1 MAKRAFVIEANQ
13 LTVIFILSQL
23 DVFGGQHISK
33 CLEVKRLTV
42 HEHAVKIEYY
52 GGGPIDHAQNRN
64 ERLELLQACTAPL
77 IALTRVA
84 AFCVMTATFAQGHAF
99 AIIRCTNMAKAE
111 PQLDVLVLG
120 DHPAAYLCAALLKH
134 KGKLRVLHSTLP
146 GVTTPDRLV
155 LVNPEL
161 FSLHPLTE
169 NLRRKLDLTGVYGL
183 RFLAESADTA
193 SEHRARS
200 PIAYV
205 ATAKAIRN
213 AMIKVAEGQ
222 DVEMVNPKSLVIHRA
237 DESGVE
243 VSCGK
248 SELRPKLL
256 VLGGLPPEP
265 QQKLLGLPDGWG
277 PDVVHRYTFLKL
289 AGARWA
295 DLGARPVSPMSLNL
309 HDMLYWA
316 WMLPGDKC
324 VQLAVE
330 QPVESLNRIKPRELL
345 LHWAQVL
352 RAHQILISK
361 GDLPLDQAQSI
372 DIPFGGALAHEGVA
386 NRTLLIGPAGGFF
399 SATSEDIYPNC
410 WSAVFAADA
419 VKKALKEVHLQDAL
433 QPYRHKWRTTLGD
446 YLRGPQ
452 QNLRFLLPLVYRN
465 QVMTTRLAESI
476 LTGSHVVR

>member
-1 MAKRAFVIEANQ
+1 M
-13 LTVIFILSQL
+13 
-23 DVFGGQHISK
+23 
-33 CLEVKRLTV
+33 
-42 HEHAVKIEYY
+42 
-52 GGGPIDHAQNRN
+52 
-64 ERLELLQACTAPL
+64 
-77 IALTRVA
+77 
-84 AFCVMTATFAQGHAF
+84 
-99 AIIRCTNMAKAE
+99 
-111 PQLDVLVLG
+111 
-120 DHPAAYLCAALLKH
+120 
-134 KGKLRVLHSTLP
+134 
-146 GVTTPDRLV
+146 
-155 LVNPEL
+155 
-161 FSLHPLTE
+161 
-169 NLRRKLDLTGVYGL
+169 
-183 RFLAESADTA
+183 
-193 SEHRARS
+193 
-200 PIAYV
+200 
-205 ATAKAIRN
+205 
-213 AMIKVAEGQ
+213 
-222 DVEMVNPKSLVIHRA
+222 
-237 DESGVE
+237 
-243 VSCGK
+243 
-248 SELRPKLL
+248 
-256 VLGGLPPEP
+256 
-265 QQKLLGLPDGWG
+265 
-277 PDVVHRYTFLKL
+277 HRYTFLKL